1 MGCGPQSGYM
11 EGKAGTKKL
20 LEKEKWKGEAL
31 HSKIRWN
38 KIEAVESI
46 LKCRKA
52 SDLKDPKNGNEP
64 IHISA
69 QNGFIDLTK
78 LLLKKK
84 ANVDAQNNKN
94 NTPLHMAME
103 YDCYWCAV
111 VLLEAGA
118 DKAIVNSDGFQAIT
132 GLSGTKKING
142 LTAFNDARNSDHLK
156 ESLGMIL
163 AQTTGNLV
171 KSDLVQTWLK
181 HKKELKEEYF
191 TDEIEA
197 QFKDLIARP
206 DLFLAEPT
214 VGAKDDG
221 NESDSSGSS
230 ADEEDFCG
238 VGV

>member
-1 MGCGPQSGYM
+1 M
-11 EGKAGTKKL
+11 
-20 LEKEKWKGEAL
+20 
-31 HSKIRWN
+31 
-38 KIEAVESI
+38 
-46 LKCRKA
+46 
-52 SDLKDPKNGNEP
+52 
-64 IHISA
+64 
-69 QNGFIDLTK
+69 
-78 LLLKKK
+78 
-84 ANVDAQNNKN
+84 DAQNNKN

-118 DKAIVNSDGFQAIT
+118 NKAIVNSDGFQAIT
-132 GLSGTKKING
+132 GLSGTKKITG
-142 LTAFNDARNSDHLK
+142 LAAFNDARNSDHLK

-163 AQTTGNLV
+163 AQTSANFV

-206 DLFLAEPT
+206 ELFRPEPT
-214 VGAKDDG
+214 VVKDDG

-230 ADEEDFCG
+230 VDEEDSCV
-238 VGV
+238 VGI